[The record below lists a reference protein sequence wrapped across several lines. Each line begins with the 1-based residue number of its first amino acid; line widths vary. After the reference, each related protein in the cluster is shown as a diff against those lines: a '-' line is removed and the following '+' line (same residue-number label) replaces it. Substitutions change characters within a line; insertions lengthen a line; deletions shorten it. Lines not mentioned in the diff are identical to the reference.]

1 MWNLFFF
8 NDVAILISST
18 HSAVPWYKP
27 IINLT
32 QLHLGLPHHWI
43 TITDKKTVL
52 TSVYIYNTT
61 IIIII
66 YWMKM
71 TITSTITAKHL
82 DLPAPVGPPFS
93 FELKTV

>member
-1 MWNLFFF
+1 MGESDSVVSIQIKSKCVEPVFF

-52 TSVYIYNTT
+52 TSVHIYI
-61 IIIII
+61 
-66 YWMKM
+66 
-71 TITSTITAKHL
+71 
-82 DLPAPVGPPFS
+82 
-93 FELKTV
+93 